1 MTVDAIIDSTELRK
15 GVLMIPERLEG
26 SGWLRTRGWGSS
38 TAVYEIELRRQEGG
52 PGIAADGTLRAEV
65 AIMIEARSARRAVLV
80 LASGEAI
87 AIEIVDMT
95 PAGLVFHV
103 VDDVAALAGKRG

>member
-1 MTVDAIIDSTELRK
+1 
-15 GVLMIPERLEG
+15 MIPEKLEG

-38 TAVYEIELRRQEGG
+38 TAVYEIDLRWQEGG
-52 PGIAADGTLRAEV
+52 AGVAASGTLRSEV

-80 LASGEAI
+80 LASGDAV

-95 PAGLVFHV
+95 PAGLIFHV
-103 VDDVAALAGKRG
+103 VDDMAKLAVKRG